1 MQIPILTGVYTDSS
15 PDFRTAYPI
24 NMAPVP
30 MPQGISNGY
39 LRPAEGLVSHGAGP
53 GVDRAGIEWRGQCY
67 RVMGSRLVRIASD
80 GGLTDIGDVGLSDKL
95 ATFDYSFDYLAI
107 ASAGRLYLYNGATL
121 QQVTDS
127 DLGTVL
133 DVVWVDGYFM
143 TTDGEFLVVTELG
156 DPFAVDPL
164 KYGSAEADP
173 DPVVALLKL
182 RNEVYALNR
191 HTIEVF
197 DNVGGDNFPF
207 ARIESAQIQKGCVG
221 TRACCVF
228 QEAIAFLGSGRNE
241 APGIYLGTNSVA
253 RKISTAEIDRVLAGY
268 SETRLAEVLLEARN
282 DRAHQY
288 LYVHLPDQ
296 TLVFDAA
303 ATEALQQPAWFILT
317 SSVEG
322 LSQYRARNFV
332 WCYDKWLCGD
342 PVGNSYG
349 YLTTDR
355 ADHYGAKVRW
365 QFQTAILYNESR
377 GAVVHSLELVC
388 LPGYAVFGVDP
399 VVTTS
404 YSVDGQNWSQD
415 RRLSLNGFGALN
427 KRAVWHQQGF
437 MRNWRIQRFQGTS
450 DARLPVARLEA
461 SVEPLAV

>member
-1 MQIPILTGVYTDSS
+1 MQIPILTGVFTDSS
-15 PDFRTAYPI
+15 PDFRTAYPV
-24 NMAPVP
+24 NMVPVP

-39 LRPAEGLVSHGAGP
+39 LRPADGLVSQGTGP
-53 GVDRAGIEWRGQCY
+53 GVDRGGIEWRGQCY
-67 RVMGSRLVRIASD
+67 RVMGSRLVRIAAD
-80 GGLTDIGDVGLSDKL
+80 GSLTDIGGVGDDGKL

-107 ASAGRLYLYNGATL
+107 ASAGALYLYDESTI
-121 QQVTDS
+121 QPVTDA

-143 TTDGEFLVVTELG
+143 TTDGEFLVVTELNN
-156 DPFAVDPL
+156 PFAVDPL

-228 QEAIAFLGSGRNE
+228 QETIAFLGSGRNQ
-241 APGIYLGTNSVA
+241 APGIYLGTNASA

-268 SETRLAEVLLEARN
+268 SKDQLSEVLLEARN

-296 TLVFDAA
+296 TIVFDAA
-303 ATEALQQPAWFILT
+303 ASEALQQPIWFILT
-317 SSVEG
+317 SSIEG
-322 LSQYRARNFV
+322 LAQYRARNFV

-342 PVGNSYG
+342 PASNSYG
-349 YLTTDR
+349 YLTTAR

-365 QFQTAILYNESR
+365 QFQTPILYNESR

-427 KRAVWHQQGF
+427 KRAVWHQQGM

-450 DARLPVARLEA
+450 DALLPIARLEA

>member
-1 MQIPILTGVYTDSS
+1 MQIPILTGVFTDSS
-15 PDFRTAYPI
+15 PDFRTAYPV
-24 NMAPVP
+24 NMVPVP

-39 LRPAEGLVSHGAGP
+39 LRPADGLVSQGTGP
-53 GVDRAGIEWRGQCY
+53 GVDRGGIEWRGQCY
-67 RVMGSRLVRIASD
+67 RVMGSRLVRIAAD
-80 GGLTDIGDVGLSDKL
+80 GSLTDIGGVGDDGKL

-107 ASAGRLYLYNGATL
+107 ASAGALYLYDESTI
-121 QQVTDS
+121 QPVTDA

-143 TTDGEFLVVTELG
+143 TTDGEFLVVTELNN
-156 DPFAVDPL
+156 PFAVDPL

-228 QEAIAFLGSGRNE
+228 QETIAFLGSGRNQ
-241 APGIYLGTNSVA
+241 APGIYLGTNASA

-268 SETRLAEVLLEARN
+268 SKGQLSEVLLEARN

-296 TLVFDAA
+296 TIVFDAA
-303 ATEALQQPAWFILT
+303 ASEALQQPIWFILT
-317 SSVEG
+317 SSIEG
-322 LSQYRARNFV
+322 LAQYRARNFV

-342 PVGNSYG
+342 PASNSYG
-349 YLTTDR
+349 YLTTAR

-365 QFQTAILYNESR
+365 QFQTPILYNESR

-427 KRAVWHQQGF
+427 KRAVWHQQGM

-450 DARLPVARLEA
+450 DALLPIARLEA

>member
-1 MQIPILTGVYTDSS
+1 VQIPILTGVYTDSS
-15 PDFRTAYPI
+15 TDFRTAYPV

-39 LRPAEGLVSHGAGP
+39 LRPAEGLVSQGAGP
-53 GVDRAGIEWRGQCY
+53 GVDRGGIEWRGQCY
-67 RVMGSRLVRIASD
+67 RVMGPRLVRIAAD
-80 GGLTDIGDVGLSDKL
+80 GRLTDIGDVTSDGKL

-107 ASAGRLYLYNGATL
+107 ASAGRLYLYNGNTL
-121 QQVTDS
+121 RQVTDP

-143 TTDGEFLVVTELG
+143 TTDGEFLVVTELN
-156 DPFAVDPL
+156 DPFAIDPL

-207 ARIESAQIQKGCVG
+207 ARIEGGQIQKGCVG

-228 QEAIAFLGSGRNE
+228 QETIAFLGSGRNE
-241 APGIYLGTNSVA
+241 APGVYLGTNSVA
-253 RKISTAEIDRVLAGY
+253 RKISTAEIDRVLAEY
-268 SETRLAEVLLEARN
+268 SEAQLSEVLLEARN

-288 LYVHLPDQ
+288 LYVHLSDQ

-303 ATEALQQPAWFILT
+303 ATEALQQSAWFILT
-317 SSVEG
+317 SSIEG
-322 LSQYRARNFV
+322 LSRYRARNFV

-342 PVGNSYG
+342 PGSNGYG

-355 ADHYGAKVRW
+355 ADHYGNKVRW

-388 LPGYAVFGVDP
+388 LPGYAVFGTDP